1 MLTMLDF
8 APSTG
13 LRLQS
18 SVEMHLCIW
27 DWFTGSFAEIDIEN
41 TLRAWSPAILE
52 V

>member
-1 MLTMLDF
+1 MLNMLTF
-8 APSTG
+8 TPSTG

-27 DWFTGSFAEIDIEN
+27 DWFVGSYHELDIEN
-41 TLRAWSPAILE
+41 TLRAWSPALLE